1 MPEMKLASQTPGGA
15 SVAKKVG
22 HELRQVAL
30 ITGYLYVCF
39 AAVIFYKFAVLRGQ
53 GISYAPYGLAVIK
66 ALVLG
71 KFVLLGHAA
80 KIGDRYESRSF
91 MHVVAQKSF
100 LFLVLLLV
108 LTVVEE
114 VVIGLIQGRPLAA
127 SLAAVAGGSLLMI
140 LASSVIML
148 LILVPY
154 IAFRELKEVLGE
166 DQFWRIL
173 LERREGLHAGK
184 SKLST

>member
-1 MPEMKLASQTPGGA
+1 MPEIKLASQTPGDS

-22 HELRQVAL
+22 HELQQLAV
-30 ITGYLYVCF
+30 ITGYLYICF
-39 AAVIFYKFAVLRGQ
+39 VAVLFYKFAVLRGQ
-53 GISYAPYGLAVIK
+53 GISYAPYGLAAIK

-71 KFVLLGHAA
+71 KFVLIGHAA

-91 MHVVAQKSF
+91 VRIVAQKSF

-114 VVIGLIQGRPLAA
+114 VVVGLVEGRQFAA
-127 SLAAVAGGSLLMI
+127 SLAAATGGSLLMI

-154 IAFRELKEVLGE
+154 IAFQELKEVLGE

-184 SKLST
+184 RKPSA